1 MKVGLLYYSSHMNE
15 RAKAILDFW
24 FIQSGMEDWF
34 KKDDKYDEKIKK
46 LFLKDLKKATNN
58 EYDEWQDTAK
68 ECVAL
73 VILLDQ
79 FSRNLYRDSSA
90 AFAQDYKTR
99 LIVNEAVDRGYLEE
113 LEQNKIHFLLMPLIH
128 SEDISDH
135 IFGHKLIDTYL
146 KSFEHYD
153 KIKKAWNDHTIPIK
167 KFGRYPHRNKI
178 LQRKSTPEEEA
189 FLNQP
194 NSSW

>member
-1 MKVGLLYYSSHMNE
+1 MNE

-24 FIQSGMEDWF
+24 FIQSNMEDWF
-34 KKDDKYDEKIKK
+34 KKDDKYDEKIEK
-46 LFLKDLKKATNN
+46 LFLEDFQKATYN
-58 EYDEWQDTAK
+58 EYDEWQDTAE

-79 FSRNLYRDSSA
+79 FSRNLFRDSSTS
-90 AFAQDYKTR
+90 FAQDYKTR

-113 LEQNKIHFLLMPLIH
+113 LDQNKIHFLLMPLIH

-135 IFGHKLIDTYL
+135 IFGHNLIDTYL
-146 KSFEHYD
+146 KSYEHFD

-178 LQRKSTPEEEA
+178 LNRKSTEDEKE
-189 FLNQP
+189 FLKQP
-194 NSSW
+194 DSSW

>member
-1 MKVGLLYYSSHMNE
+1 MNE

-24 FIQSGMEDWF
+24 FVQSSIEDWF
-34 KKDDKYDEKIKK
+34 KKNDEYDEKIKK
-46 LFLKDLKKATNN
+46 LFFEDLRKAINN
-58 EYDEWQDTAK
+58 DYDEWQDTAE

-79 FSRNLYRDSSA
+79 FSRNLYRNSEKA
-90 AFAQDYKTR
+90 YEQDYKSR

-113 LEQNKIHFLLMPLIH
+113 LSQTKIHFLLMPLIH

-135 IFGHKLIDTYL
+135 EFGHKLIDTYL
-146 KSFEHYD
+146 KNFEHYE
-153 KIKKAWNDHTIPIK
+153 KIKKAWNAHSIPIK
-167 KFGRYPHRNKI
+167 KFGRYPHRNNI
-178 LQRKSTPEEEA
+178 LNRQSTDEEKK
-189 FLNQP
+189 FLKKP

>member
-1 MKVGLLYYSSHMNE
+1 MNE

-24 FIQSGMEDWF
+24 FVDSNMEDWF
-34 KKDDKYDEKIKK
+34 KKNNKYDQKIKR
-46 LFLKDLKKATNN
+46 LFLKDLKSAINN
-58 EYDEWQDTAK
+58 KYEEWQDTAE

-79 FSRNLYRDSSA
+79 FSRNLYRDNSA
-90 AFAQDYKTR
+90 SFAQDYKTR

-113 LEQNKIHFLLMPLIH
+113 LDQNKIHFLLMPLIH

-146 KSFEHYD
+146 KSFEHFD

-178 LQRKSTPEEEA
+178 LKRKSTPEEEK
-189 FLNQP
+189 FLTEP